1 MAQNNA
7 QIEETKKQVNDEGQK
22 KNNAIP
28 FPEVEEN
35 DDFESNN
42 QFFLSDS
49 NFLKEFELKFKQLIN
64 INGDEKSNPNT
75 IIEFIKKIKLKFD
88 VVLTQPQ
95 DTSFLTDNDQ
105 FTFESKVKM
114 YHLSKLN
121 QSILRAYIHLVLLN
135 RKGLRF
141 NKEQSTFDLRDV
153 YHLDGIYE
161 KMFNVVSDIPENI
174 VGRMNIMVRKKQNAV
189 RDFEKKLI
197 SLENQIRTK
206 QNQLSNL
213 EMTDEENAK
222 NIEKKG
228 NSINKEI
235 NALINKVEKLS
246 FEIVDAL
253 EDASFLKAPTIGMAN
268 DFIFKFVNFGIKTE
282 NTIENHITKDKNFI
296 SAIDSENLYFQ
307 KEDFTWEKGIN
318 MYRHILAKI
327 IPTLRLSEND
337 IDHGYD
343 SLITMIQ
350 TSKEVSTFTF
360 KKNSIFFKN
369 GLIDLSYNDDGS
381 VNYQFIHKDDLTHE
395 QLMFDYA
402 TNYRLNLNYHTQ
414 PRTVFDDNHE
424 NEPVTP
430 DYIFGALGLRGF
442 EHDEDEAK
450 KRANLL
456 MQYTLKILLP
466 FNDPEIIKDTF
477 LYFYNASNSGK
488 STYMKL
494 MYYMTSARHTV
505 SLQPKDFS
513 SKESFGLVNI
523 KDKRLVL
530 IDEATDG
537 QHKIE
542 TENIKKITSKEPLD
556 ANKKNKD
563 YVSFQPTADMVFA
576 SNYEPMFNDQ
586 SGGTERRLLAFQLEN
601 GYNEEDGRKDLKF
614 IRDNLILQPE
624 FQSACIRWILDNV
637 NIYQPIPKS
646 IKSDALDLISQEDD
660 VQTFIKKRIQNAI
673 DKPLFIHIDNLYEL
687 YRLENF
693 AKGRKANVIRNK
705 SNFKKALAK
714 IRDGVYQIKRL
725 DHSSLDA
732 INQTIHLQGVLFEN
746 YYNNINNNDLS
757 NNIHIKFKEF
767 CQERNQLLNDFYNQT
782 LKVIH
787 KELSLAYVTRKRST
801 MMAILPNSEMYDTSL
816 SESDLNDIA
825 KKQKNAFLSSV
836 LSNDDTIRQIK
847 SNQFNSLPFAI
858 NNSVSDH
865 FSHYSN
871 NTMMNDKK
879 DFNAFIKY
887 KD

>member
-1 MAQNNA
+1 MSENKTDTILFEDVMQEDEAFETEN
-7 QIEETKKQVNDEGQK
+7 QIYLS
-22 KNNAIP
+22 
-28 FPEVEEN
+28 
-35 DDFESNN
+35 ESI
-42 QFFLSDS
+42 FLRNLES
-49 NFLKEFELKFKQLIN
+49 KFKQLIE
-64 INGDEKSNPNT
+64 INHDERLNPNR
-75 IIEFIKKIKLKFD
+75 IVDFIHKIENGFD
-88 VVLTQPQ
+88 IVLTQPQ
-95 DTSFLTDNDQ
+95 DTSFLMDGTQ
-105 FTFESKVKM
+105 FSFEKRLKTYQM
-114 YHLSKLN
+114 SKLN
-121 QSILRAYIHLVLLN
+121 ESILRIYIHLILLN

-141 NKEQSTFDLRDV
+141 KQEEATFDLRDV
-153 YHLDGIYE
+153 YHLGGIHS
-161 KMFNVVSDIPENI
+161 KMFNVTSDIPENI

-197 SLENQIRTK
+197 SLENQICFK
-206 QNQLSNL
+206 QNQIKNLSNDN
-213 EMTDEENAK
+213 ETDESQVKKQGEK
-222 NIEKKG
+222 IEKEIKG
-228 NSINKEI
+228 
-235 NALINKVEKLS
+235 LINKIEKLS
-246 FEIVDAL
+246 FEVVNAL
-253 EDASFLKAPTIGMAN
+253 EDTSFLKAPTLGMAN

-282 NTIENHITKDKNFI
+282 NTTKKHVIGDKNFI
-296 SAIDSENLYFQ
+296 SVINSENLYFQ

-327 IPTLRLSEND
+327 IPTLRLNEND

-350 TSKEVSTFTF
+350 TSKEVSAFTF

-381 VNYQFIHKDDLTHE
+381 MDYRFIHKDDLTHE

-414 PRTVFDDNHE
+414 PRTVFDNNHE

-430 DYIFGALGLRGF
+430 DYIFGALGRRGF
-442 EHDEDEAK
+442 EHDENESKA
-450 KRANLL
+450 RANLL

-556 ANKKNKD
+556 ANRKNKD

-601 GYNEEDGRKDLKF
+601 GYNEQDGRKDLKF

-624 FQSACIRWILDNV
+624 FQSACIQWVLDNV
-637 NIYQPIPKS
+637 NLKQSIPKS

-660 VQTFIKKRIQNAI
+660 VQTFIKKRVRNAI

-732 INQTIHLQGVLFEN
+732 INKTIHLQGVLFEN

-879 DFNAFIKY
+879 DFNAFTKY
-887 KD
+887 EN